1 MLYKA
6 LTTDDLVRLQKG
18 LGYTGAQMAKFLGVS
33 SDKQYRKYT
42 GGKKPRV
49 VSMHM
54 LFWAMAH
61 RVLKQK
67 DIETVYDAM
76 REAGAV
82 LDPNA
87 EAAPEQDGEQEQS
100 QD

>member
-6 LTTDDLVRLQKG
+6 LTTDDLARLQKG
-18 LGYTGAQMAKFLGVS
+18 LGFTGAQMAKLLGVS

-42 GGKKPRV
+42 GGKNPRV

-87 EAAPEQDGEQEQS
+87 DPAPEQDGEPQP
-100 QD
+100 

>member
-6 LTTDDLVRLQKG
+6 LTTDDLARLQKQ
-18 LGYTGAQMAKFLGVS
+18 LGYTGAQMAKLMGVS

-54 LFWAMAH
+54 LFFAMAQ

-67 DIETVYDAM
+67 DIEAVYDAM
-76 REAGAV
+76 RETGAV
-82 LDPNA
+82 VDPNVDQ
-87 EAAPEQDGEQEQS
+87 APEQDGEQE
-100 QD
+100 